1 MEIHRDTEEPEAD
14 FVAKAIECMKANYQN
29 PEFNMSALAEQLSGS
44 SVTLAVKFKG
54 IMEISPS
61 EYLAILR
68 MEKAKSLLEETKLQI
83 KEVSVQVGYVGYEDA
98 RVFLR
103 RFKKYTGKTP
113 GQRNP
118 LV

>member
-1 MEIHRDTEEPEAD
+1 
-14 FVAKAIECMKANYQN
+14 MKANYQN
-29 PEFNMSALAEQLSGS
+29 PEFNMSALAELLSSS

-68 MEKAKSLLEETKLQI
+68 MEKAKSLLEETNLQI
-83 KEVSVQVGYVGYEDA
+83 KEVSVQVGYEDA

-113 GQRNP
+113 GQYREEKK
-118 LV
+118 